1 MDKYNTIIIGSGVA
15 GMTAALYLK
24 RACINTLVIEKE
36 SPGGQITKTSKID
49 NYPGYISIEGVDLAL
64 NIFNQLTN
72 IDVPYS
78 FSKVVKIE
86 KQENGYLVTTT
97 DNSYLTDNIIIAV
110 GRTPRKL
117 QVPNEKE
124 LSGKGI
130 SWCAV
135 CDGPLYKNKDVCVI
149 GGGAAALEETIYLS
163 KICSNVTLIHRRDKF
178 RANKETLNEVKSLPN
193 VNILTNTTIKSF
205 ISTNNKLSAVI
216 INNNGKEE
224 SLPIDGCFEFIGQVP
239 NTSSFKDLNILDD
252 EGYVEVD
259 NNYQTNLKNIYACGD
274 CVKKDL
280 YQIIV
285 ASSEGAIVA
294 NKIIKKA

>member
-24 RACINTLVIEKE
+24 RAGINTLVIEKE

-149 GGGAAALEETIYLS
+149 GGGVAALEETIYLS

>member
-1 MDKYNTIIIGSGVA
+1 MDKYDTIIIGSGVA

-24 RACINTLVIEKE
+24 RAGINILVIEKE

-97 DNSYLTDNIIIAV
+97 DNSYLTDNIIIAT

-149 GGGAAALEETIYLS
+149 GGGVAALEETIYLS

-205 ISTNNKLSAVI
+205 ISTNNKLSAAI

-239 NTSSFKDLNILDD
+239 NTASFKDLNILDD
-252 EGYVEVD
+252 EGYIEVD

>member
-24 RACINTLVIEKE
+24 RAGINILVIEKE

-97 DNSYLTDNIIIAV
+97 DNSYLTDNIIIAT

-149 GGGAAALEETIYLS
+149 GGGVAALEETIYLS
-163 KICSNVTLIHRRDKF
+163 KICSNVTLIHRRDEF
-178 RANKETLNEVKSLPN
+178 RANKEKLNEVKSLPN

>member
-24 RACINTLVIEKE
+24 RAGINTLVIEKE

-72 IDVPYS
+72 IGVPYS

-97 DNSYLTDNIIIAV
+97 DNSYLTDNIIIAA

-149 GGGAAALEETIYLS
+149 GGGVAALEETIYLS

-239 NTSSFKDLNILDD
+239 DTSSFKDLNILDD

>member
-24 RACINTLVIEKE
+24 RAGINTLVIEKE

-149 GGGAAALEETIYLS
+149 GGGVAALEETIYLS

-224 SLPIDGCFEFIGQVP
+224 SLPTDGCFEFIGQVP

>member
-24 RACINTLVIEKE
+24 RAGINTLVIEKE

-72 IDVPYS
+72 IGVPYS

-97 DNSYLTDNIIIAV
+97 DNSYLTDNIIIAA

-149 GGGAAALEETIYLS
+149 GGGVAALEETIYLS

>member
-1 MDKYNTIIIGSGVA
+1 MDKYDTIIIGSGVA

-24 RACINTLVIEKE
+24 RAGINTLVIEKE

-97 DNSYLTDNIIIAV
+97 DNSYLTDNIIIAA

-149 GGGAAALEETIYLS
+149 GGGVAALEETIYLS

-205 ISTNNKLSAVI
+205 ISTNNKLSAAI